1 MENIMVFKQSGLNL
15 PMCQAFIAILKSVIS
30 LSSQNEVN
38 YHGVILNFRDPQYT
52 AENGGFHPVEIRLIR
67 CNDGWYFDYLTDFS
81 FIGTVWPEL
90 EKEMDISWSQGYVW
104 HYLMGDLE
112 YEEGGALFELWQRNF
127 IQYWKMKIYTVSVQW
142 EC

>member
-1 MENIMVFKQSGLNL
+1 
-15 PMCQAFIAILKSVIS
+15 MCQAFIAILKSVIS

>member
-15 PMCQAFIAILKSVIS
+15 PMSQAFIAILKSVIS

-38 YHGVILNFRDPQYT
+38 YYGVILNFRDPQYT

>member
-1 MENIMVFKQSGLNL
+1 MENIMFFKQSGLNL
-15 PMCQAFIAILKSVIS
+15 PMSQAFIAILKSVIS

>member
-1 MENIMVFKQSGLNL
+1 MENIMVFKQSGMNL
-15 PMCQAFIAILKSVIS
+15 PMSQAFIAILKSVIS

>member
-1 MENIMVFKQSGLNL
+1 MVFKQSGLNL
-15 PMCQAFIAILKSVIS
+15 PMSQAFIAILKSVIS

>member
-1 MENIMVFKQSGLNL
+1 MDNIMVFKQSGLNL
-15 PMCQAFIAILKSVIS
+15 PMSQAFIAILKSVIS

>member
-1 MENIMVFKQSGLNL
+1 MENIMVFKQSGMNL
-15 PMCQAFIAILKSVIS
+15 PMSQAFIAILKSVIS

-52 AENGGFHPVEIRLIR
+52 AENGGFHPVEICLIR